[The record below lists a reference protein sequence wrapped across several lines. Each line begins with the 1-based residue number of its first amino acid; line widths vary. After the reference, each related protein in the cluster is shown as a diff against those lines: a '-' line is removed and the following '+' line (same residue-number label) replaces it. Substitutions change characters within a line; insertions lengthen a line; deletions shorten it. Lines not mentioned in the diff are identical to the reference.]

1 MKYIPLTMVET
12 EYHETTPQNS
22 CHCHWVVAAF
32 HHDHGHQRLYGLST
46 RCKEKNRKA
55 QVYLKTDVCTNTQ
68 YRSILGEYSQCDESE
83 KIVETSP
90 YVAAMYRVAHDFNTY
105 CKSHVDRLWHFI
117 EHNLWYI
124 AGGSIALGFV
134 IIKYISELRW
144 ENYLRSQQL
153 PHQRFSGPQ
162 IMRIKDEHD
171 D

>member
-1 MKYIPLTMVET
+1 MKL
-12 EYHETTPQNS
+12 
-22 CHCHWVVAAF
+22 
-32 HHDHGHQRLYGLST
+32 HHKILAIVIGLLLLSIT
-46 RCKEKNRKA
+46 IMATKDYMDYLHDAKKKHRKA

>member
-1 MKYIPLTMVET
+1 MKL
-12 EYHETTPQNS
+12 
-22 CHCHWVVAAF
+22 
-32 HHDHGHQRLYGLST
+32 HHKILAIVIGLLLLSIT
-46 RCKEKNRKA
+46 IMATKDYMDYLHDAKKKYRKA

-124 AGGSIALGFV
+124 AGGSIALGLSSSNIFQSFAGK
-134 IIKYISELRW
+134 IIFALSNFLINDSLGHK
-144 ENYLRSQQL
+144 
-153 PHQRFSGPQ
+153 
-162 IMRIKDEHD
+162 
-171 D
+171 

>member
-1 MKYIPLTMVET
+1 MKL
-12 EYHETTPQNS
+12 
-22 CHCHWVVAAF
+22 
-32 HHDHGHQRLYGLST
+32 HHKILAIVIGLLLLSIT
-46 RCKEKNRKA
+46 IMATKDYMDYLHDAKKKYRKA